1 MHAQRRYPAA
11 EYERIEGQPLSPA
24 RLATIQRSLPE
35 HERFGFLLA
44 LTEEI
49 ADQVLAA
56 AIKAAPAAV
65 PADKE
70 LNS

>member
-1 MHAQRRYPAA
+1 MRRYPEA
-11 EYERIEGQPLSPA
+11 EYQTYEGQPLSPT
-24 RLATIQRSLPE
+24 RLAAIQRSLPD

-56 AIKAAPAAV
+56 TVKAAPAQ
-65 PADKE
+65 PAE
-70 LNS
+70 GNRS